1 MQHGRG
7 KFNVIY
13 ELRSIFHGRFL
24 SIGLTTSDFID
35 FVAVHITMPSNV
47 GKVRKENSW
56 FFMFEKSLS
65 IFKLLEYLN
74 AAVAKS
80 KNWLSEM
87 QVLRQF
93 SLALK
98 TWQGEEFSK
107 VITIN
112 DTWS

>member
-1 MQHGRG
+1 
-7 KFNVIY
+7 
-13 ELRSIFHGRFL
+13 
-24 SIGLTTSDFID
+24 
-35 FVAVHITMPSNV
+35 MPSNV

-112 DTWS
+112 DTWSSSSGKITLMFEQIKQNSNKEPPDQKENLSENFEIF